1 MKRQADGL
9 VAVVLIAAAAL
20 LLKLAVLSADPRT
33 DIRISRGDFRDGPVV
48 VKMTGAD
55 AGNGIYFLP
64 EGETLSG
71 FLKTAGVELRE
82 HPDPRLLET
91 ILQPGQA
98 VAVFSGGRIGIGE
111 MGAAE
116 RLALDMPIDLNR
128 ATLED
133 LTLVSGIGERTAEKI
148 LSFRT
153 DSGPFRT
160 VEDLMKIPG
169 IKEKKLDRLRKYFYV
184 GNPSGKSDPSP

>member
-20 LLKLAVLSADPRT
+20 LLKLAFLNADPRT

-48 VKMTGAD
+48 VKLTGAA

-64 EGETLSG
+64 ERETLSG
-71 FLKTAGVELRE
+71 FLKTAGVEVRE
-82 HPDPRLLET
+82 NPDPGLLET
-91 ILQPGQA
+91 TLRTGQV
-98 VAVFSGGRIGIGE
+98 VALLSGGRIGIGE
-111 MGAAE
+111 MDAAE

>member
-9 VAVVLIAAAAL
+9 VAVVLIAAAL
-20 LLKLAVLSADPRT
+20 LLKLAVLNADPRT
-33 DIRISRGDFRDGPVV
+33 DIRIARGDFRDGPVV
-48 VKMTGAD
+48 VKLTGAD

-64 EGETLSG
+64 ERETLSG
-71 FLKTAGVELRE
+71 FLKTAGVEVRE
-82 HPDPRLLET
+82 NPDPGLLET
-91 ILQPGQA
+91 TLRTGQV
-98 VAVFSGGRIGIGE
+98 VALLSGGRIGIGE
-111 MGAAE
+111 MDAAE

>member
-9 VAVVLIAAAAL
+9 VVIVLITAAAL
-20 LLKLAVLSADPRT
+20 LLKLAVLNADPRS

-48 VKMTGAD
+48 VKLTGAD

-71 FLKTAGVELRE
+71 FLKTAGVTGRE
-82 HPDPRLLET
+82 RPDPGPHET
-91 ILQPGQA
+91 TLRTGQA
-98 VAVFSGGRIGIGE
+98 VAVLSGDRIVVGE
-111 MGAAE
+111 MDAAE
-116 RLALDMPIDLNR
+116 RLALGMPIDLNR

-133 LTLVSGIGERTAEKI
+133 LTLVSGIGERTAGKI

-160 VEDLMKIPG
+160 VEDLLKIPG

-184 GNPSGKSDPSP
+184 GNPSGNSDQSP